1 MKKKIAI
8 LGSTGSIGKSLIKIL
23 KKDKNNFKIILL
35 TCNSNY
41 RELLKQV
48 DMFNVKNI
56 IVKDYKIFLHVKKIL
71 KDKKINIY
79 NRFDFYDKIFNQKI
93 DYTMSAISGFDALK
107 PTLDII
113 KYTKVIAL
121 ANKESIICGWSLI
134 SKNIKKYK
142 TKFIPIDS
150 EHFSI
155 WSLINNSKNANIEKV
170 FITASGGPFKN
181 LPLSDFKLIT
191 QQQALKHPNWSMGKK
206 ISIDSAT
213 MMNKVFE
220 TIEAKKIFDFKY
232 SQLDILVHSK
242 SYVHAMI
249 KFSNGLIKILAHE
262 TDMKIP
268 IFNSLYPN
276 FEKNIKSKKIDLKAL
291 SNLDFQKVDYKKF
304 PLTKLIKLLPDKETL
319 FETVIVSTNDCLVD
333 NFLNKKIK
341 FLDINKFF
349 FRIINNKK
357 FQKYRLKKPTNIEE
371 IISLNEYV
379 RFKTNNLCV

>member
-1 MKKKIAI
+1 
-8 LGSTGSIGKSLIKIL
+8 
-23 KKDKNNFKIILL
+23 
-35 TCNSNY
+35 
-41 RELLKQV
+41 
-48 DMFNVKNI
+48 
-56 IVKDYKIFLHVKKIL
+56 
-71 KDKKINIY
+71 
-79 NRFDFYDKIFNQKI
+79 
-93 DYTMSAISGFDALK
+93 
-107 PTLDII
+107 
-113 KYTKVIAL
+113 
-121 ANKESIICGWSLI
+121 
-134 SKNIKKYK
+134 
-142 TKFIPIDS
+142 
-150 EHFSI
+150 
-155 WSLINNSKNANIEKV
+155 
-170 FITASGGPFKN
+170 
-181 LPLSDFKLIT
+181 
-191 QQQALKHPNWSMGKK
+191 
-206 ISIDSAT
+206 
-213 MMNKVFE
+213 
-220 TIEAKKIFDFKY
+220 
-232 SQLDILVHSK
+232 
-242 SYVHAMI
+242 MI